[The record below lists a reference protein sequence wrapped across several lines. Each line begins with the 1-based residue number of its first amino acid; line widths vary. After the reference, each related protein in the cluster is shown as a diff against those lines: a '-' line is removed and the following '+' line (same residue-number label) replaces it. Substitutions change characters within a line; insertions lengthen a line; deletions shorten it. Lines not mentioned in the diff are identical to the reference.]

1 MAIFDAA
8 LIEKARP
15 DMERAFV
22 TLMIGVVGR
31 GLVST
36 SQTDAEIQREIA
48 AFPVGFTVQMMVMPA
63 GPSFCTEVQSDGTLR
78 LLKNFQGKPD
88 LAVRIKHMSHALLV
102 LSFQEG
108 TARAF
113 ANDRMYVD
121 GDISHAIRLMRCLTR
136 MEVLILPKI
145 IAERAVKR
153 YPNISVAEKA
163 SLAARIYARLALNFV
178 KGE

>member
-1 MAIFDAA
+1 MM
-8 LIEKARP
+8 LTIEKVLP
-15 DMERAFV
+15 EIERAYV
-22 TLMIGVVGR
+22 NLMMGVVGR

-36 SQTDAEIQREIA
+36 SQSDEVVRREVS
-48 AFPVGFTVQMMVMPA
+48 AFPANYVFQMVVMPS
-63 GPSFCTEVQSDGTLR
+63 GPSFSAQVQADGTLR
-78 LLKNFQGKPD
+78 LLKGFQGRPD
-88 LAVRIKHMSHALLV
+88 LCIRFKHMSHAFLV

-121 GDISHAIRLMRCLTR
+121 GDVSQAIRLVRCLSR

-153 YPNISVAEKA
+153 YPAIALGEKA
-163 SLAARIYARLALNFV
+163 GLAARIYARVALNFV

>member
-1 MAIFDAA
+1 MFNT
-8 LIEKARP
+8 EKVLP
-15 DMERAFV
+15 ELERAYV
-22 TLMIGVVGR
+22 NLMMGVVGR
-31 GLVST
+31 GLVSS
-36 SQTDAEIQREIA
+36 SQSDDVMRREIS
-48 AFPVGFTVQMMVMPA
+48 AFPVAYVFQMVVMPS
-63 GPSFCTEVQSDGTLR
+63 GPAFSAEVQADGTLR

-88 LAVRIKHMSHALLV
+88 LAVRFKHMSHAFLV

-121 GDISHAIRLMRCLTR
+121 GDVSHAIRMVRCLSR

-145 IAERAVKR
+145 VAERAVKR
-153 YPNISVAEKA
+153 YPVISLGEKVG
-163 SLAARIYARLALNFV
+163 LAARIYMRVALNFV